1 MPDEKLA
8 PLSEPRVREFVTGG
22 RVGRLATADAAG
34 EPHVIPLCYWF
45 DGEHIYFAIDDKP
58 KLTTAMK
65 LKRMRNIAENPRVAL
80 VIDQYEEDWALLG
93 YVLIRG
99 RARIVE
105 EPQEYMTAMRNLRDK
120 YLQYRR
126 MALTPEKNP
135 IVKIEPERVYA
146 WGKRFRPTLNE

>member
-65 LKRMRNIAENPRVAL
+65 LKRMRNIAENPREFVL
-80 VIDQYEEDWALLG
+80 VIHRATKTG
-93 YVLIRG
+93 RRIRAHSRT
-99 RARIVE
+99 RAHRRR
-105 EPQEYMTAMRNLRDK
+105 TAGIHDRDA
-120 YLQYRR
+120 QSSRQVPPVP
-126 MALTPEKNP
+126 ADGVDAGEKSNP
-135 IVKIEPERVYA
+135 VKIEPERVYA